1 MGPALVRF
9 GRFIQSG
16 GGFPRAFLNFCA
28 SLRRLR
34 VGASSGPVG
43 RRAGRAANGM
53 CQFCCLQAVKSPREH
68 RGPAPLDLLLMKKP
82 HGIAL
87 LNHSRFIPLHSLLF
101 LPDPSAAS
109 SYHNQRF
116 DRGPKT
122 WTRVLRGI
130 GRALFRGSRSYS
142 RQVSAAQQIDVPSLE
157 EVSTDKP
164 MEWQCDKK
172 GKGERVRER
181 KDRSIIRQYRQ
192 YHSIPT
198 DLINL
203 ALLFI
208 ARHVIFHPCQ
218 SGLLQLLTSGVR
230 PEPDDGLESELGSEL
245 CSNATQIWLIGKDA
259 VVSCRRSELEAPTR
273 PRDFPASIHLV
284 NAIVILFEYCARM
297 HFS

>member
-1 MGPALVRF
+1 
-9 GRFIQSG
+9 
-16 GGFPRAFLNFCA
+16 
-28 SLRRLR
+28 
-34 VGASSGPVG
+34 
-43 RRAGRAANGM
+43 
-53 CQFCCLQAVKSPREH
+53 
-68 RGPAPLDLLLMKKP
+68 MKKP

-157 EVSTDKP
+157 EVSSTDKP

-208 ARHVIFHPCQ
+208 ARHLSSLPVW
-218 SGLLQLLTSGVR
+218 SALTSGVR
-230 PEPDDGLESELGSEL
+230 SRTRTHSSRDLGAS
-245 CSNATQIWLIGKDA
+245 SVRTTTTQIWLIGKDA
-259 VVSCRRSELEAPTR
+259 AVSCRRRSELEVPTR
-273 PRDFPASIHLV
+273 PRDFPASIHLM
-284 NAIVILFEYCARM
+284 NGIVILFEYCARM